1 LKILFYTDIHFRET
15 SSYFPF
21 NRIQENGLTGELN
34 NILLGF
40 DFLANQIKKYEPD
53 LVINL
58 GDSFQIDNYLSIRTI
73 YSASLGMSIISS
85 ICKKLNIDHLILM
98 GNHDLY
104 VTLDNNIKITSICSL
119 EAYGTIITNNT
130 LYGINNFNLYLMPFT
145 DNLEEGYQGILEGSQ
160 YNLIAAHMD
169 FVGAV
174 HDNNH
179 PVEIGLDSHVSVP
192 VICGHIHLKQQV
204 GNITYPG
211 SLIQGRF
218 TRDNLEDAGGILIYD
233 TDTKESENIQ
243 NNLSKH
249 FVKVTD
255 FSKLEYLDPERCIL
269 KVYSEYPEEEVK
281 HLLKDYQYMYVTTK
295 DKEQSSKSPI
305 RNELDRPEKMLRDY
319 IAEDKPEY
327 VEIYDGVIKI

>member
-1 LKILFYTDIHFRET
+1 MIILFYADPHFRET
-15 SSYFPF
+15 SSYPPF
-21 NRIQENGLTGELN
+21 NRIQNNGLTGELN
-34 NILLGF
+34 NILAGF
-40 DFLANQIKKYEPD
+40 DFLADQIEKCKPN

-58 GDSFQIDNYLSIRTI
+58 GDSFQMDNYISIRTLH
-73 YSASLGMSIISS
+73 SASLGMSKVSS
-85 ICKKLNIDHLILM
+85 VCNYLNIEHLILM

-104 VTLDNNIKITSICSL
+104 AALDNTKITSICSL
-119 EAYGTIITNNT
+119 GAYGALITENTIYNDI
-130 LYGINNFNLYLMPFT
+130 FLMPFT
-145 DNLEEGYQGILEGSQ
+145 DNLEEGYQGIVEGSQ
-160 YNLIAAHMD
+160 YNLIAAHID

-179 PVEIGLDSHVSVP
+179 PVEIGLDSHVNVP
-192 VICGHIHLKQQV
+192 VICGHIHLKQQI
-204 GNITYPG
+204 GNIIYPG
-211 SLIQGRF
+211 SLIQNRF
-218 TRDNLEDAGGILIYD
+218 TRDNLEDAGGVLIYD
-233 TDTKESENIQ
+233 TDTRESENIQ

-269 KVYSEYPEEEVK
+269 KVYSEYPEEETK

-327 VEIYDGVIKI
+327 IEIYDGVIKV